1 MRVTVVNGRETVSAA
16 QCLETLARGEPARL
30 AACERRQVCRSCVLA
45 LAVELS

>member
-1 MRVTVVNGRETVSAA
+1 MRVTVVNGRETVSA

-30 AACERRQVCRSCVLA
+30 AACERRQACRSCVLA